1 MKMKE
6 IQHKKILKE
15 TGVLLIAIVMILST
29 VAVANTSGNISSLDQ
44 ETPFVNGGIDEEPRY
59 YSPPSDPR
67 FPPIP
72 GDMST
77 PPPKFEIPDI
87 PIKVSDHH
95 EITLRWPSDLIID
108 FIQQLNETMYLG
120 YLENLTAFGPRR
132 TGTPA
137 CEAAGEYLYNE
148 LESMGLEV
156 RYHNWSLSSYSAS
169 NIEGT
174 LVGLNETSDEIYIIC
189 GHYDTVS
196 GSPGADDDGSGTAT
210 VLAVAYIMNQ
220 YAANHTVRFVAF
232 SGEEQ
237 GLLGSREYAQEAY
250 ENGDNIVGV
259 LNVDM
264 IGYALTS
271 DHGSNIKIYENDAS
285 EWLTNFTNDVSDQY
299 YDYIKLNVIPSGSH
313 GGSDH
318 ASFWQYGFD
327 AIFYHEYKF
336 NDYYHSPQDTIEN
349 MNITYAVKG
358 SKLILATLSE
368 VAQSCFPSNPPDPP
382 NISGPSSGIVE
393 QNLGF
398 TIVTTDPDGDDLYYY
413 IDWGDETSSEW
424 LGPYE
429 SGQTITTS
437 HSWTEIGDY
446 NITVKAKDI
455 HDVESG
461 WSDPLTVYIVNVPVL
476 EIGDISG
483 SLSKISTVIKNNGST
498 DATGVDW
505 SITLAGGFIL
515 NKKTTGRVINIP
527 AGGEVTVSSKLILGF
542 GKTVVTVTAEKP
554 GVSSDTKEKEAFV
567 LLFFIKI

>member
-413 IDWGDETSSEW
+413 IDWGE
-424 LGPYE
+424 
-429 SGQTITTS
+429 
-437 HSWTEIGDY
+437 
-446 NITVKAKDI
+446 DI